1 MPPAP
6 RGQGRKRRPP
16 LHQSGGQRPRRSSAE
31 RGARPGRRHH
41 RDPPPGLPPRRQR
54 QRQDGREISLK
65 NCSVVDL
72 LLSARMFLMNASPLV
87 ALQTKW
93 ESFGPARNCRYPV
106 CYPEPEEEVS
116 RTSVSAKV
124 QMIINNLQSQE
135 SALGM
140 NNEYDCIMQ
149 KKQQGEKGS
158 SNRVTSSPVL
168 LQKHPQYTQCG
179 SPADSDDTEEEEGV
193 GFGRLLLD
201 SDSDDSVDRG
211 IEEAIQEYLK
221 AKTQSDQSLQRGAE
235 CSENISRDKR
245 FKREFSQNK
254 VASNLLPVKFKAEM
268 LSEEYLSDHLGIG
281 KRLQPAS
288 PQSISSDDSFE
299 QSIQAEIVQFL
310 NEKKQ
315 QEIHKCVT
323 GEEKDSHVR
332 SALKCSKEATNKP
345 NCGAIKQG
353 CSALLLRHRAELQKP
368 STQAKGLQSKTQPEP
383 SDFSQVN
390 PAYLEMATASQP
402 WAVEQGEESGA
413 NYWESRGALVSESVH
428 ISDSSSD
435 DGIEEAIQLYQLEK
449 IRREAGHA
457 TDCVPLQRE
466 GLPTKGLADI
476 SASLTISST
485 TSASPEIHKSPISN
499 KRKETDSTSTELEST
514 SNDFN
519 KLLKPLKKAR
529 HFALPENKIA
539 ACELTL
545 QASCRADTSAEL
557 MCAEA
562 ILDISKTIMP
572 SQMGS
577 DSKSLAAD
585 SFSPQLLSSSCCDS
599 DSSLVDSD
607 DSIEQEIRA
616 FLALKAQSEN
626 LGTKPPSLSH
636 SLQIPL
642 PSDQNSLAST
652 LEPPLP
658 KSLKLSLNRK
668 KRLKREGRIAKQGA
682 SKPPEQV
689 ETGLFQPGSYPK
701 LAVLQEERAPSSP
714 TELCDA
720 QRLGSKEPRQQQL
733 PAPKLSGS
741 DGKCVALDSVNP
753 FMQVQSSTRKPV
765 KNSIQT
771 PERDGSDDESSSLD
785 SDEDLDSAIKDL
797 LRSKRKLKKKS
808 KEQKSQ
814 CKKRVRFSET
824 EAQLLDG
831 FSNLQQGRNPVV
843 LKSCLSKPRKAA
855 KENPARNPPDNTG
868 VKPPSEKPETG
879 KNLDSNLQL
888 RKGSKPRPVTSQN
901 NLQAA
906 KNRQCTFTAPAG
918 ADDSSSVDSDD
929 SIEQEI
935 RKFLAEKAK
944 DSASTSELQKDDAA
958 LDLLR
963 VTKQTA
969 PKGKA
974 KPQLVESEL
983 DLVLGRSDKPEVS
996 QHTEE
1001 LKNSPGTEGKGAML
1015 HGSGKC
1021 ASSAQN
1027 VHTTGQSKAKQGLVG
1042 VKGAAAGEV
1051 SGSTAGKKDVPNPEP
1066 VQKTL
1071 PPKTS
1076 KNGGG
1081 KVRKVVTAK
1090 PRSKRKNTFHLK
1102 ISSKFIAGLKGARDR
1117 KKSMLLNKRQ
1127 KTESLLAQSSALGT
1141 EAASQDADV
1150 LNQGRGAPSPK
1161 DEFSGESPTAIKGS
1175 SSQKLTG
1182 EGSSPHVAETCGR
1195 LEAAPLPVREEAGGW
1210 ERAGA
1215 AAEQSDS
1222 HSNLPLQEQSVAAV
1236 KVDKV
1241 CRGTSK
1247 AGSAQMWIEA
1257 GDTHKDSWADPSVD
1271 APRPQHSV
1279 AVVQADKVS
1288 RDASQQGIHV
1298 CSKGGNNQQDKS
1310 PAPSLGCPPQE
1321 LNVTAVAVD
1330 KTGGEA
1336 CTDNSTQMCNEEG
1349 KAVRHDSDRQEEMQV
1364 SSSSL
1369 EGKVPVLENRETT
1382 CEVDQGQE
1390 VVDKPCAK
1398 GPELPAGICPDS
1410 LSLGGVSHLRRKG
1423 RCKKLKVLSTLI
1435 E

>member
-1 MPPAP
+1 
-6 RGQGRKRRPP
+6 
-16 LHQSGGQRPRRSSAE
+16 
-31 RGARPGRRHH
+31 
-41 RDPPPGLPPRRQR
+41 
-54 QRQDGREISLK
+54 
-65 NCSVVDL
+65 
-72 LLSARMFLMNASPLV
+72 MNASPLV

-106 CYPEPEEEVS
+106 CYPEPEEDVS

-124 QMIINNLQSQE
+124 QMIINNLQNQE
-135 SALGM
+135 SPLGM

-158 SNRVTSSPVL
+158 SNRVMSSTAL

-179 SPADSDDTEEEEGV
+179 CPADSDDTEEEEGV
-193 GFGRLLLD
+193 GFRRLLLD

-221 AKTQSDQSLQRGAE
+221 AKSQSDQSLQRDAE
-235 CSENISRDKR
+235 CSENVSRDKR

-315 QEIHKCVT
+315 QEISKCVT
-323 GEEKDSHVR
+323 GEEKKDSHVR
-332 SALKCSKEATNKP
+332 SALKCSKEAANKP

-353 CSALLLRHRAELQKP
+353 CSALLLRHHAKLQKP

-402 WAVEQGEESGA
+402 WAVEQDGESGA
-413 NYWESRGALVSESVH
+413 NHWETRGAPVSESMH
-428 ISDSSSD
+428 ASDSSSD

-449 IRREAGHA
+449 IRREAGH
-457 TDCVPLQRE
+457 TMDCVPLQRE
-466 GLPTKGLADI
+466 ELPTKGLADI

-485 TSASPEIHKSPISN
+485 TSASPEIHKSPIRN
-499 KRKETDSTSTELEST
+499 KRKETDSKSTELEST

-519 KLLKPLKKAR
+519 KLFKPLKKAR

-585 SFSPQLLSSSCCDS
+585 SFFSPQLLSSSRCDS

-636 SLQIPL
+636 SLQMPL
-642 PSDQNSLAST
+642 PSDQSSLAST

-682 SKPPEQV
+682 SKPPEQE
-689 ETGLFQPGSYPK
+689 ETGLLQPGNYPK
-701 LAVLQEERAPSSP
+701 LAVLQEEHALSSP

-733 PAPKLSGS
+733 MAPKLSGS

-785 SDEDLDSAIKDL
+785 SDEDLDNAIKDL

-831 FSNLQQGRNPVV
+831 FSSLQQGRNPML
-843 LKSCLSKPRKAA
+843 LKSCLSKPRKAT
-855 KENPARNPPDNTG
+855 KENAARNPPDNTN
-868 VKPPSEKPETG
+868 VKLPSEKPETV
-879 KNLDSNLQL
+879 KSSDFNLQL
-888 RKGSKPRPVTSQN
+888 RKGSKPRPVTSQS

-906 KNRQCTFTAPAG
+906 KNRQCTFTAPSG

-944 DSASTSELQKDDAA
+944 DSASSSELQKDDAA

-969 PKGKA
+969 TKGKA

-983 DLVLGRSDKPEVS
+983 DLVLGQSDKPEVS
-996 QHTEE
+996 QQTEE
-1001 LKNSPGTEGKGAML
+1001 LKNSLGTEGKGAML

-1021 ASSAQN
+1021 APSAEN

-1076 KNGGG
+1076 KNEGG
-1081 KVRKVVTAK
+1081 KVQKVVSAK
-1090 PRSKRKNTFHLK
+1090 PRSKRKNTFQLK
-1102 ISSKFIAGLKGARDR
+1102 ISSKFIAGLKCARER
-1117 KKSMLLNKRQ
+1117 KKSMLLSKRQ
-1127 KTESLLAQSSALGT
+1127 KAESLLAQSSALGT

-1150 LNQGRGAPSPK
+1150 LNQGKGAPLPK
-1161 DEFSGESPTAIKGS
+1161 DEFSGDSPTAIKES

-1182 EGSSPHVAETCGR
+1182 EGSSSPVAETCGR
-1195 LEAAPLPVREEAGGW
+1195 LEAAPLPVREEAGGC

-1222 HSNLPLQEQSVAAV
+1222 HSNLLLQEQSVAAV
-1236 KVDKV
+1236 KIDKV

-1247 AGSAQMWIEA
+1247 AESAQMWIEA
-1257 GDTHKDSWADPSVD
+1257 GHIHKDSWADPNVD
-1271 APRPQHSV
+1271 APRPEHSL

-1288 RDASQQGIHV
+1288 RDASQLAIHV
-1298 CSKGGNNQQDKS
+1298 CGKGENNQQDKS
-1310 PAPSLGCPPQE
+1310 PAPGLGCPPRE

-1330 KTGGEA
+1330 KTGGGA
-1336 CTDNSTQMCNEEG
+1336 CTDNSTQMCNEKG
-1349 KAVRHDSDRQEEMQV
+1349 KAVCQDSDRQEEMQV

-1369 EGKVPVLENRETT
+1369 EGKIPVLENRETT
-1382 CEVDQGQE
+1382 CEVNQGQE

-1398 GPELPAGICPDS
+1398 VPELPAGICPDS
-1410 LSLGGVSHLRRKG
+1410 LSKG
-1423 RCKKLKVLSTLI
+1423 KASRL
-1435 E
+1435 